1 MTDQTLST
9 PAASCSLRSI
19 RLRHGNLNISADL
32 TAGSFKYV
40 KTVLSYQNKLNE
52 DATSFDFR
60 TDLITDRKSTVRLQI
75 SLNLKDLLLKS
86 LYWHVY
92 IILED
97 PASGELAEIPVH
109 MDTRQR
115 LFHKFLYNG
124 AHHTE
129 NGFSFYP
136 FYTGDKTLA
145 FAYRECTPYDSTSL
159 IYKEIFA
166 VLLYRLTRSY
176 WKKQHICLVCEK
188 FSSMAQDNGYY
199 FFGGLG

>member
-1 MTDQTLST
+1 MTDQILST

-40 KTVLSYQNKLNE
+40 KTILSYQNKLNE

-60 TDLITDRKSTVRLQI
+60 TDLIADRKSTVRLQI

-97 PASGELAEIPVH
+97 PASGELAEIPEIG
-109 MDTRQR
+109 R
-115 LFHKFLYNG
+115 
-124 AHHTE
+124 AH
-129 NGFSFYP
+129 
-136 FYTGDKTLA
+136 
-145 FAYRECTPYDSTSL
+145 
-159 IYKEIFA
+159 
-166 VLLYRLTRSY
+166 V
-176 WKKQHICLVCEK
+176 
-188 FSSMAQDNGYY
+188 
-199 FFGGLG
+199 